1 MANLVNFRKCTYSE
15 FAALTVKEDNAIY
28 FLTDTHQ
35 IFKGASEYTKGTK
48 VLTSQPKSSTVGE
61 IGALYAYNGSLYLCS
76 SVSGTSYT
84 YIRVANV
91 NDDSGTISAITVG
104 DGLVTGSGDT
114 IITTTD
120 TIKHDIPSGA
130 SAHKSWVESK
140 TVNFGESFKS
150 AQVSTD
156 KFGHAIVAD
165 VDITMP
171 KETAVTVETAT
182 GTATTLNAGDKI
194 TVVTEVSTGSA
205 SQSVKRTATTFT
217 LPDDK
222 DTTYKLSSTS
232 EGKILVTPSSGSS
245 YSVTING
252 WDSLAKKA
260 DISSVFIY
268 KGTVAKVSDL
278 PNSAEVGYVYHVTE
292 KSAEYACVTA
302 STSSS
307 SAVYEELGS
316 EIDLTAY
323 AKSVDVIQRVTGAE
337 GKVPRFNSDGTL
349 SSTGFTIGVSVPSN
363 AKFTDTTYSN
373 ATQSS
378 SGLMS
383 STDKSKLDKIEEGAQ
398 ANTVTGVK
406 GASESTYRTGNINI
420 TLANLGIT
428 VSASD
433 LDSVTNKLDKTATA
447 VAATADAS
455 GNVITTTYATK
466 DELTTALSWKSV
478 TD

>member
-15 FAALTVKEDNAIY
+15 FAALTVKEDNSLY

-76 SVSGTSYT
+76 SVSGSSYT
-84 YIRVANV
+84 YVRVANV
-91 NDDSGTISAITVG
+91 NDESGTVSAITVG
-104 DGLVTGSGDT
+104 EGLATASGDT
-114 IITTTD
+114 TITVSG
-120 TIKHDIPSGA
+120 TIEHDIPSGV
-130 SAHKSWVESK
+130 SSHTSSVESK
-140 TVNFGESFKS
+140 AVDFGESFKV

-156 KFGHAIVAD
+156 KFGHASVSD
-165 VDITMP
+165 VDITIP

-182 GTATTLNAGDKI
+182 GAATKLNAGDKI

-205 SQSVKRTATTFT
+205 NQSVKRTSTTFT

-222 DTTYKLSSTS
+222 DTTYTLSSTS

-252 WDSLAKKA
+252 WDTLAKKA

-278 PNSAEVGYVYHVTE
+278 PASAEVGYVYHVTE
-292 KSAEYACVTA
+292 RSAEYACVTA

-307 SAVYEELGS
+307 DAVYEELGS

-323 AKSVDVIQRVTGAE
+323 AKSADVIQRVTGSA
-337 GKVPRFNSDGTL
+337 GNVPKFNSDGTL
-349 SSTGFTIGVSVPSN
+349 SSTGFTLGVSVPAN
-363 AKFTDTTYSN
+363 AKFTDTTYSD

-383 STDKSKLDKIEEGAQ
+383 SSDKAKLDKIESGAQ
-398 ANTVTGVK
+398 VNTVTGVK
-406 GASESTYRTGNINI
+406 GAAESTYRTGNINI
-420 TLANLGIT
+420 TLANLGVT
-428 VSASD
+428 VSAGD
-433 LDSVTNKLDKTATA
+433 LNSVTNKLDKTATA
-447 VAATADAS
+447 ASATADAS